1 MVLEVYRMKIGSI
14 VRSGLALAFSL
25 AAATTAVSGTQAGVG
40 FNPQAVGQ
48 TTSRYYIQSPTTGA
62 WSERDAAIN
71 FSVTDPLSSAT
82 EFERRWGPGSYTR
95 KRWLGPDN
103 ELTLSVEQAMIWAFQ
118 NQPDL
123 LGVTSP
129 GGWSGQPTRVE
140 VLDACATGYGTA
152 IVVAYA
158 KATWPGASPDRR
170 QAVVD
175 FDKPNGDYQEQNTYW
190 PVTMYYHNRF
200 VRFLPISPQVP
211 ELDSWQG
218 N

>member
-1 MVLEVYRMKIGSI
+1 MKIRSI
-14 VRSGLALAFSL
+14 ACLGLALAFSL
-25 AAATTAVSGTQAGVG
+25 TGASASHATQPGVG
-40 FNPQAVGQ
+40 FDPQALSQ
-48 TTSRYYIQSPTTGA
+48 ITSRYYIQNPTTGA
-62 WSERDAAIN
+62 WSERDAIIN
-71 FSVTDPLSSAT
+71 FTVTDPLSSAAQ
-82 EFERRWGPGSYTR
+82 FDRRWGPGSATR

-103 ELTLSVEQAMIWAFQ
+103 ELTASVAGAMVWAFQ
-118 NQPDL
+118 NQPAL

-129 GGWSGQPTRVE
+129 GGWSGQPTQVE

-152 IVVAYA
+152 IVVAFA

-170 QAVVD
+170 IAIVD
-175 FDKPNGDYQEQNTYW
+175 PEKPNGDYQEQNTYW

-211 ELDSWQG
+211 ELDSWQA